1 MDGHNPLLLSSF
13 DVSSLNT
20 NRPFVR
26 NSIMHRDKKALL
38 ESLPGLI
45 QKRASFAEDYRNNKS
60 RSSSLDE
67 DTQTMEFGRAV

>member
-1 MDGHNPLLLSSF
+1 
-13 DVSSLNT
+13 
-20 NRPFVR
+20 
-26 NSIMHRDKKALL
+26 MHRDKKALL